1 MDDACNVYFRNFRLA
16 TKVWNQMTAECL
28 ISGLRSSVCAEIRFH
43 WPTDW
48 FSKFKIGLTSRSLTF
63 SPYWGFHTFDVKKG
77 SYYPCSVVVQQW
89 KLGLGFTQSYVCY
102 LVTFG
107 LVQISGKM
115 YHYVIMLNIK
125 TFCYFRSWKCCAFPG
140 GSMGTWLN
148 KSSQLFT
155 VRTTVMST
163 TVSFKLPLFR
173 QNGTETI
180 KLNQLLSSIELVQTQ
195 NYC

>member
-1 MDDACNVYFRNFRLA
+1 MHWLVLFVTVYHTFFSVTFNLMDDACNVYFQNFRLA

-89 KLGLGFTQSYVCY
+89 KLGL
-102 LVTFG
+102 
-107 LVQISGKM
+107 
-115 YHYVIMLNIK
+115 
-125 TFCYFRSWKCCAFPG
+125 FCYFRSWKCCAFPG